1 MTAPPL
7 APAPQT
13 ARTAPEGDA
22 VTRSRR
28 AARLRTALTRPTT
41 LLAGGVLVILA
52 VLVISPLLGLLN
64 TTLAAGNRGAWM
76 DVFASPMSENLLWRP
91 LGNSLLMG
99 TATAV
104 LSTLIG
110 GFLAWVVVMT
120 RLPGRGVLGV
130 LATIPFALPSFAL
143 ALAWDS
149 VFRNDLIGGS
159 TGILMNAGIPIPD
172 WLAWGP
178 VPVAVTLT
186 AHYFSLS
193 FMLIAAAL
201 ASVNGDLMEAAE
213 MTGASRFRV
222 ARDIALPVVAPA
234 VVSGALLAFAEGVS
248 NFVTP
253 ALLGLPVRFHT
264 LSTRLY
270 GAITTGDVARGYVL
284 SLVLIVVAAALV
296 MSASSRAGGRR
307 SFATITGK
315 GGRTRAVRLG
325 AWAWPIAALAWAVIL
340 CTTILP
346 GAVLLLSSLVR
357 RTNDLTSG
365 LTLHYWVGGSDPAL
379 AQGQRGI
386 LTNPQILD
394 ATWNTVLLGVCVAIG
409 AGLLGLL
416 ISYVLTRTRG
426 PKWLLGSMSAVSFV
440 PFLIPGI
447 ALGAAFIA
455 QFGAPVGPF
464 PSLYGTFAIL
474 VLAGIA
480 ATIPFSVRAAT
491 SALSQV
497 SRDVEESAVMAG
509 AGLSRRLR
517 SIIAPLTARGLFTGG
532 VLVFVQMVRDLS
544 LVVLLATPA
553 MPVLAVLTY
562 QYSSEN
568 FTQLANAVTVIIAVI
583 SVAATILARRLEG
596 ATQPWSAAR

>member
-1 MTAPPL
+1 MTV
-7 APAPQT
+7 T
-13 ARTAPEGDA
+13 TMA
-22 VTRSRR
+22 VRLRV
-28 AARLRTALTRPTT
+28 AARQPAVVLGLGT
-41 LLAGGVLVILA
+41 LLVLA
-52 VLVISPLLGLLN
+52 VLVVAPIVGLVSS
-64 TTLAAGNRGAWM
+64 TLTAGNREAWS
-76 DVFASPMSENLLWRP
+76 DVFASRLSENLLWDP
-91 LGNSLLMG
+91 LGNSILMG
-99 TATAV
+99 VTTAV
-104 LSTLIG
+104 LSTVIG

-120 RLPGRGVLGV
+120 RIRGRAVLGV

-143 ALAWDS
+143 ALAWES
-149 VFRNDLIGGS
+149 VFRNDLVGGS
-159 TGILMNAGIPIPD
+159 TGILWNLGFQVPD

-178 VPVAVTLT
+178 VPVALTLT

-213 MTGASRFRV
+213 MTGASKLRV
-222 ARDIALPVVAPA
+222 AKDIALPVVAPA
-234 VVSGALLAFAEGVS
+234 LVSGALLAFAEGVS

-270 GAITTGDVARGYVL
+270 GSITTGDTPRGYVL
-284 SLVLIVVAAALV
+284 SIVLIVVAAMIMYTSTRV
-296 MSASSRAGGRR
+296 TGGRR

-315 GGRTRAVRLG
+315 GGRQRGIALG
-325 AWAWPIAALAWAVIL
+325 AWGWLVGALSWLVVA

-346 GAVLLLSSLVR
+346 GIVLVLSSLAR
-357 RTNDLTSG
+357 RTGDFTSG
-365 LTLHYWVGGSDPAL
+365 LTLHYWIGGSDPSI
-379 AQGQRGI
+379 AQGQRGV
-386 LTNPQILD
+386 LNNPQILQ
-394 ATWNTVLLGVCVAIG
+394 ATANTVLLGVCVALG

-416 ISYVLTRTRG
+416 ISYVVTRSRH
-426 PKWLLGSMSAVSFV
+426 PRWMIGSLNVLSFV

-455 QFGAPVGPF
+455 QFGAPIGPI
-464 PSLYGTFAIL
+464 PSLYGTFTIL
-474 VLAGIA
+474 VMAGIA
-480 ATIPFSVRAAT
+480 ATIPFAVRSGTAAM
-491 SALSQV
+491 SQV
-497 SRDVEESAVMAG
+497 STDIEESAVMAG
-509 AGLSRRLR
+509 AGLVRRLR
-517 SIIAPLTARGLFTGG
+517 SVIAPLTARGLFTGG

-583 SVAATILARRLEG
+583 SVGATLAARRFEG
-596 ATQPWSAAR
+596 AAQPWARKTTAP

>member
-1 MTAPPL
+1 MTT
-7 APAPQT
+7 APAPRRT
-13 ARTAPEGDA
+13 AVGTAVARARTALRQPA
-22 VTRSRR
+22 VVLG
-28 AARLRTALTRPTT
+28 AGT
-41 LLAGGVLVILA
+41 LLVLFVLVVAPLSG
-52 VLVISPLLGLLN
+52 LVN
-64 TTLAAGNRGAWM
+64 TTLQSGNREAWA

-91 LGNSLLMG
+91 MGNSILMG

-104 LSTLIG
+104 CSTVVG

-120 RLPGRGVLGV
+120 RVPGRRTLGL

-143 ALAWDS
+143 ALAWES

-159 TGILMNAGIPIPD
+159 TGILTNLGLDVPD

-178 VPVAVTLT
+178 VPIAATLT

-193 FMLIAAAL
+193 FLLVAAAL

-213 MTGASRFRV
+213 MTGASTLRV

-234 VVSGALLAFAEGVS
+234 MISGALLAFAEGVS
-248 NFVTP
+248 NFVSP

-270 GAITTGDVARGYVL
+270 GAISTGDVARGYVL
-284 SLVLIVVAAALV
+284 SIVLIIVAA
-296 MSASSRAGGRR
+296 MIMYASTRITGGRR

-315 GGRTRAVRLG
+315 GGRRRGVDLG
-325 AWAWPIAALAWAVIL
+325 PWGWPVAGLAWLLVT
-340 CTTILP
+340 CTTVVP
-346 GAVLLLSSLVR
+346 GLVLVLSSLTV
-357 RTNDLTSG
+357 RTNDFASG
-365 LTLHYWVGGSDPAL
+365 LTLHYWIGGSDPAL
-379 AQGQRGI
+379 AQGQRGV
-386 LTNPQILD
+386 LNNPQILE
-394 ATWNTVLLGVCVAIG
+394 ATWNTVLLGVCVAVG
-409 AGLLGLL
+409 AGVLGLL
-416 ISYVLTRTRG
+416 ISYVITRSNG
-426 PKWLLGSMSAVSFV
+426 PRWLVGTMSVTSFV

-455 QFGAPVGPF
+455 QFGAPVGPL

-480 ATIPFSVRAAT
+480 ATIPFSVRSGT

-509 AGLSRRLR
+509 AGLMRR
-517 SIIAPLTARGLFTGG
+517 IGAVIAPLTARGLFTGG

-568 FTQLANAVTVIIAVI
+568 FTQLANAVTVVIAVI
-583 SVAATILARRLEG
+583 SVAATVIARRFEG
-596 ATQPWSAAR
+596 AAQPWNSPS

>member
-1 MTAPPL
+1 MTTAP
-7 APAPQT
+7 AHRRTAVGT
-13 ARTAPEGDA
+13 TVARARTALRQPA
-22 VTRSRR
+22 VVLG
-28 AARLRTALTRPTT
+28 AGT
-41 LLAGGVLVILA
+41 LLVLLVLVIAPLSG
-52 VLVISPLLGLLN
+52 LVS
-64 TTLAAGNRGAWM
+64 TTLQSGNREAWA

-91 LGNSLLMG
+91 MGNSILMG

-104 LSTLIG
+104 CSTVVG

-120 RLPGRGVLGV
+120 RIPGRKTLGL

-143 ALAWDS
+143 ALAWES

-159 TGILMNAGIPIPD
+159 TGILMNLGLHVPD

-178 VPVAVTLT
+178 VPIAATLT

-193 FMLIAAAL
+193 FMLVAAAL

-213 MTGASRFRV
+213 MTGASTLRV

-234 VVSGALLAFAEGVS
+234 MISGALLAFAEGVS

-270 GAITTGDVARGYVL
+270 GAISTGDVARGYVL
-284 SLVLIVVAAALV
+284 SIVLILVAA
-296 MSASSRAGGRR
+296 MIMYASTRITGGRR

-315 GGRTRAVRLG
+315 GGRRRGVDLG
-325 AWAWPIAALAWAVIL
+325 PWGWPVAGLAWLLVT
-340 CTTILP
+340 CTTVVP
-346 GAVLLLSSLVR
+346 GLVLVLSSLTL
-357 RTNDLTSG
+357 RTNDFASG
-365 LTLHYWVGGSDPAL
+365 LTLHYWIGGSDPAL
-379 AQGQRGI
+379 AQGQRGV
-386 LTNPQILD
+386 LNNPQILE
-394 ATWNTVLLGVCVAIG
+394 ATWNTVLLGVCVAVG
-409 AGLLGLL
+409 AGVLGLL
-416 ISYVLTRTRG
+416 ISYVITRSNG
-426 PKWLLGSMSAVSFV
+426 PRWLVGTMSVTSFV

-455 QFGAPVGPF
+455 QFGAPIGPF

-480 ATIPFSVRAAT
+480 ATIPFSVRSGT

-509 AGLSRRLR
+509 AGLLRR
-517 SIIAPLTARGLFTGG
+517 IGAVIAPLTARGLFTGG

-568 FTQLANAVTVIIAVI
+568 FTQLANAVTVVIAVI
-583 SVAATILARRLEG
+583 SVAATVIARRFEG
-596 ATQPWSAAR
+596 AAQPWNSNS

>member
-1 MTAPPL
+1 MTT
-7 APAPQT
+7 APAPRRT
-13 ARTAPEGDA
+13 AVGTTVARARTA
-22 VTRSRR
+22 
-28 AARLRTALTRPTT
+28 LRQPSVVLGAGT
-41 LLAGGVLVILA
+41 LLVLFVLVVAPLSG
-52 VLVISPLLGLLN
+52 LVN
-64 TTLAAGNRGAWM
+64 TTLQSGNREAWA

-91 LGNSLLMG
+91 MGNSILMG

-104 LSTLIG
+104 CSTVVG

-120 RLPGRGVLGV
+120 RIPGRRALGL

-143 ALAWDS
+143 ALAWES

-159 TGILMNAGIPIPD
+159 TGILMNLGLDVPD

-178 VPVAVTLT
+178 VPIAATLT

-193 FMLIAAAL
+193 FMLVAAAL

-213 MTGASRFRV
+213 MTGASTLRV

-234 VVSGALLAFAEGVS
+234 MISGALLAFAEGVS

-270 GAITTGDVARGYVL
+270 GAISTGDVARGYVL
-284 SLVLIVVAAALV
+284 SIVLIIVAA
-296 MSASSRAGGRR
+296 MIMYASTRITGGRR

-315 GGRTRAVRLG
+315 GGRRRGVDLG
-325 AWAWPIAALAWAVIL
+325 PWGWPVAGLAWLLVT
-340 CTTILP
+340 CTTIVP
-346 GAVLLLSSLVR
+346 GLVLVLSSLTL
-357 RTNDLTSG
+357 RTNDFASG
-365 LTLHYWVGGSDPAL
+365 LTLHYWIGDSDPAL
-379 AQGQRGI
+379 AQGQRGV
-386 LTNPQILD
+386 LNNPQILE
-394 ATWNTVLLGVCVAIG
+394 ATWNTVLLGVCVAVG
-409 AGLLGLL
+409 AGVLGLL
-416 ISYVLTRTRG
+416 ISYVITRSNG
-426 PKWLLGSMSAVSFV
+426 PRWLVGTMSVTSFV

-455 QFGAPVGPF
+455 QFGAPIGPL

-480 ATIPFSVRAAT
+480 ATIPFSVRSGT

-509 AGLSRRLR
+509 AGLMRR
-517 SIIAPLTARGLFTGG
+517 IGAVIAPLTARGLFTGG

-568 FTQLANAVTVIIAVI
+568 FTQLANAVTVVIAVI
-583 SVAATILARRLEG
+583 SVAATVIARRFEG
-596 ATQPWSAAR
+596 AAQPWNSNS

>member
-1 MTAPPL
+1 MTT
-7 APAPQT
+7 APAPRRAAVGT
-13 ARTAPEGDA
+13 TVARARTALRQPA
-22 VTRSRR
+22 VVLG
-28 AARLRTALTRPTT
+28 AGT
-41 LLAGGVLVILA
+41 LLVLFVLVVAPLSG
-52 VLVISPLLGLLN
+52 LVN
-64 TTLAAGNRGAWM
+64 TTLQGSNREAWA

-91 LGNSLLMG
+91 MGNSILMG

-104 LSTLIG
+104 CSTVVG

-120 RLPGRGVLGV
+120 RVPGRKTLGL

-143 ALAWDS
+143 ALAWES

-159 TGILMNAGIPIPD
+159 TGILMNLGLDVPD

-178 VPVAVTLT
+178 VPIAATLT

-193 FMLIAAAL
+193 FLLVAAAL

-213 MTGASRFRV
+213 MTGASTLRV

-234 VVSGALLAFAEGVS
+234 MVSGALLAFAEGVS
-248 NFVTP
+248 NFVSP

-270 GAITTGDVARGYVL
+270 GAISTGDVARGYVL
-284 SLVLIVVAAALV
+284 SIVLIIVAA
-296 MSASSRAGGRR
+296 MIMYASTRITGGRR

-315 GGRTRAVRLG
+315 GGRRRGVDLG
-325 AWAWPIAALAWAVIL
+325 PWGWPVAGIAWLLVT
-340 CTTILP
+340 CTTVVP
-346 GAVLLLSSLVR
+346 GLVLVLSSLTV
-357 RTNDLTSG
+357 RTNDFASG
-365 LTLHYWVGGSDPAL
+365 LTLHYWIGGSDPAL
-379 AQGQRGI
+379 AQGQRGV
-386 LTNPQILD
+386 LNNPQILE
-394 ATWNTVLLGVCVAIG
+394 ATWNTVLLGVCVAVG
-409 AGLLGLL
+409 AGVLGLL
-416 ISYVLTRTRG
+416 ISYVITRSNG
-426 PKWLLGSMSAVSFV
+426 PRWLVGTMSVTSFV

-455 QFGAPVGPF
+455 QFGAPIGPL

-480 ATIPFSVRAAT
+480 ATIPFSVRSGT

-509 AGLSRRLR
+509 AGLMRR
-517 SIIAPLTARGLFTGG
+517 IGAVIAPLTARGLFTGG

-568 FTQLANAVTVIIAVI
+568 FTQLANAVTVVIAVI
-583 SVAATILARRLEG
+583 SVAATVIARRFEG
-596 ATQPWSAAR
+596 AAQPWNSPS

>member
-1 MTAPPL
+1 MTT
-7 APAPQT
+7 APAPRRT
-13 ARTAPEGDA
+13 TVGRTA
-22 VTRSRR
+22 
-28 AARLRTALTRPTT
+28 ARVRTT
-41 LLAGGVLVILA
+41 LRQPTVVLGAGTLLVLA
-52 VLVISPLLGLLN
+52 VLVVAPLAGLVN
-64 TTLAAGNRGAWM
+64 TTLMDGNRDAWT

-91 LGNSLLMG
+91 MGNSVLMG
-99 TATAV
+99 LATAV
-104 LSTLIG
+104 GSTVIG

-120 RLPGRGVLGV
+120 RIPGRGILGL

-143 ALAWDS
+143 ALAWES

-159 TGILMNAGIPIPD
+159 TGILMNLGVPVPD

-178 VPVAVTLT
+178 VPIAATLT

-193 FMLIAAAL
+193 FMLVAAAL

-213 MTGASRFRV
+213 LTGASTPRV

-234 VVSGALLAFAEGVS
+234 MVSGALLAFAEGVS

-270 GAITTGDVARGYVL
+270 GSISTGDVSRGYVL
-284 SLVLIVVAAALV
+284 SIVLILVAA
-296 MSASSRAGGRR
+296 MIMYASTRMTGGRR

-315 GGRTRAVRLG
+315 GGRRKGISLG
-325 AWAWPIAALAWAVIL
+325 VWGRPVAALAWLLVTF
-340 CTTILP
+340 TTVVP
-346 GAVLLLSSLVR
+346 GLVLVLSSLTR
-357 RTNDLTSG
+357 RTNDFASG
-365 LTLHYWVGGSDPAL
+365 LTLHYWIGGSDPAL

-386 LTNPQILD
+386 LNNPQILQ
-394 ATWNTVLLGVCVAIG
+394 ATWNTVLLGVSVAVC
-409 AGLLGLL
+409 AGVLGLL
-416 ISYVLTRTRG
+416 VSYVITRSRG
-426 PKWLLGSMSAVSFV
+426 RWLPGTLGVVSFV

-455 QFGAPVGPF
+455 QFGAPIGPL

-480 ATIPFSVRAAT
+480 ATIPFSVRSGT

-509 AGLSRRLR
+509 AGLLRRIGA
-517 SIIAPLTARGLFTGG
+517 IIAPLTARGLFTGG

-568 FTQLANAVTVIIAVI
+568 FTQLANAVTVVIAVI
-583 SVAATILARRLEG
+583 SVAATIVARRFEG
-596 ATQPWSAAR
+596 AAQPWNTNP

>member
-1 MTAPPL
+1 
-7 APAPQT
+7 
-13 ARTAPEGDA
+13 
-22 VTRSRR
+22 V
-28 AARLRTALTRPTT
+28 RTALTRPTS
-41 LLAGGVLVILA
+41 LLAAGVLVIL
-52 VLVISPLLGLLN
+52 VILVVSPLLGLLS
-64 TTLAAGNRGAWM
+64 TTLAADSRSAWT
-76 DVFASPMSENLLWRP
+76 DVFASRMSANLLWRP

-104 LSTLIG
+104 LSTLVG

-120 RLPGRGVLGV
+120 RLPGRAVLGV

-143 ALAWDS
+143 ALAWDA

-159 TGILMNAGIPIPD
+159 SGILMNMGVPVPD

-201 ASVNGDLMEAAE
+201 ASVNGDLLEAAE

-284 SLVLIVVAAALV
+284 SLVLIVVAALV
-296 MSASSRAGGRR
+296 MFASSRAGGRR

-315 GGRTRAVRLG
+315 GGRSRAVDLG
-325 AWAWPIAALAWAVIL
+325 GWSWPVGALAWAVINDF
-340 CTTILP
+340 
-346 GAVLLLSSLVR
+346 SS
-357 RTNDLTSG
+357 G
-365 LTLHYWVGGSDPAL
+365 FTLHYWIGGSDPAL

-394 ATWNTVLLGVCVAIG
+394 ATWNTVLLGVSVAIG
-409 AGLLGLL
+409 AGVLGLL
-416 ISYVLTRTRG
+416 ISYVLTRSRG
-426 PKWLLGSMSAVSFV
+426 PRWLLGSMSAVSFV

-497 SRDVEESAVMAG
+497 SKDVEESAVMAG
-509 AGLSRRLR
+509 AGLFRRLGA
-517 SIIAPLTARGLFTGG
+517 IIAPLTARGLFTGG

-568 FTQLANAVTVIIAVI
+568 FTQLANAVTVVIAVI

-596 ATQPWSAAR
+596 AAQPWSASR

>member
-1 MTAPPL
+1 MTT
-7 APAPQT
+7 APAPRRT
-13 ARTAPEGDA
+13 AVGTTVARARTA
-22 VTRSRR
+22 
-28 AARLRTALTRPTT
+28 LRQPSVVLGTGTLLVLLVLVVAPLSGLVSTT
-41 LLAGGVLVILA
+41 LQ
-52 VLVISPLLGLLN
+52 S
-64 TTLAAGNRGAWM
+64 GNREAWA

-91 LGNSLLMG
+91 MGNSILVG

-104 LSTLIG
+104 CSTVVG

-120 RLPGRGVLGV
+120 RIPGRRTLGL

-143 ALAWDS
+143 ALAWES

-159 TGILMNAGIPIPD
+159 TGILMNLGLHVPD

-178 VPVAVTLT
+178 VPIAATLT

-193 FMLIAAAL
+193 FMLVAAAL

-213 MTGASRFRV
+213 MTGASTLRV

-234 VVSGALLAFAEGVS
+234 MVSGALLAFAEGVS
-248 NFVTP
+248 NFVSP

-270 GAITTGDVARGYVL
+270 GAISTGDVARGYVL
-284 SLVLIVVAAALV
+284 SIVLILVAA
-296 MSASSRAGGRR
+296 MIMYASTRITGGRR

-315 GGRTRAVRLG
+315 GGRRRGVDLG
-325 AWAWPIAALAWAVIL
+325 PWGWPVAGLAWLLVT
-340 CTTILP
+340 CTTVVP
-346 GAVLLLSSLVR
+346 GLVLVLSSLTL
-357 RTNDLTSG
+357 RTNDFASG
-365 LTLHYWVGGSDPAL
+365 LTLHYWTGGSDPAL
-379 AQGQRGI
+379 AQGQRGV
-386 LTNPQILD
+386 LNNPQILE
-394 ATWNTVLLGVCVAIG
+394 ATWNTVLLGVCVAVG
-409 AGLLGLL
+409 AGVLGLL
-416 ISYVLTRTRG
+416 ISYVITRSNG
-426 PKWLLGSMSAVSFV
+426 PRWLVGTMSVTSFV

-455 QFGAPVGPF
+455 QFGAPIGPL

-480 ATIPFSVRAAT
+480 ATIPFSVRSGT

-509 AGLSRRLR
+509 AGLLRR
-517 SIIAPLTARGLFTGG
+517 IGAVIAPLTARGLFTGG

-568 FTQLANAVTVIIAVI
+568 FTQLANAVTVVIAVI
-583 SVAATILARRLEG
+583 SVAATVIARRFEG
-596 ATQPWSAAR
+596 AAQPWNSNS

>member
-1 MTAPPL
+1 MKR
-7 APAPQT
+7 APAPRRT
-13 ARTAPEGDA
+13 TVGSTVARARTALGQPTA
-22 VTRSRR
+22 VLG
-28 AARLRTALTRPTT
+28 AGT
-41 LLAGGVLVILA
+41 LLVLA
-52 VLVISPLLGLLN
+52 VLVVAPLLGLVN
-64 TTLAAGNRGAWM
+64 TTLTAGNREAWT

-91 LGNSLLMG
+91 MGNSVLMG
-99 TATAV
+99 IATAAG
-104 LSTLIG
+104 STVIG

-120 RLPGRGVLGV
+120 RLPGRGILGL

-143 ALAWDS
+143 ALAWES

-159 TGILMNAGIPIPD
+159 TGILMNLGIPVPD

-178 VPVAVTLT
+178 VPIAATLT

-193 FMLIAAAL
+193 FMLVAAAL

-213 MTGASRFRV
+213 LTGAPTMRV

-234 VVSGALLAFAEGVS
+234 MVSGALLAFAEGVS

-270 GAITTGDVARGYVL
+270 GAISTGDVSRGYVL
-284 SLVLIVVAAALV
+284 SIVLILVAA
-296 MSASSRAGGRR
+296 MIMYASTRITGGRR

-315 GGRTRAVRLG
+315 GGRRRGVDLGPWARPVAAV
-325 AWAWPIAALAWAVIL
+325 AWLLVT
-340 CTTILP
+340 CTTVVP
-346 GAVLLLSSLVR
+346 GLVLVFSSLTL
-357 RTNDLTSG
+357 RTNDFSSG
-365 LTLHYWVGGSDPAL
+365 LTLHYWIGGSDPAL

-386 LTNPQILD
+386 LNNPQILQ
-394 ATWNTVLLGVCVAIG
+394 ATWNTVLLGVCVAVC
-409 AGLLGLL
+409 AGVLGLL
-416 ISYVLTRTRG
+416 VSYVITRSGGPRWLTGTMG
-426 PKWLLGSMSAVSFV
+426 VLSFV

-455 QFGAPVGPF
+455 QFGAPIGPV

-480 ATIPFSVRAAT
+480 ATIPFAVRSGT
-491 SALSQV
+491 SALGQV
-497 SRDVEESAVMAG
+497 SKDVEESAVMAG
-509 AGLSRRLR
+509 AGLFRRIG
-517 SIIAPLTARGLFTGG
+517 SVIAPLTARGLFTGG

-568 FTQLANAVTVIIAVI
+568 FTQSANAVTVVIAVI
-583 SVAATILARRLEG
+583 SVAATIIARRFEG
-596 ATQPWSAAR
+596 AAQPWNSNS

>member
-1 MTAPPL
+1 MTT
-7 APAPQT
+7 APAPRRT
-13 ARTAPEGDA
+13 AVGTTVARARTA
-22 VTRSRR
+22 
-28 AARLRTALTRPTT
+28 LRQPSVVLGAGT
-41 LLAGGVLVILA
+41 LLVLFVLVVAPLSG
-52 VLVISPLLGLLN
+52 LVN
-64 TTLAAGNRGAWM
+64 TTLQSGNREAWA

-91 LGNSLLMG
+91 MGNSILMG

-104 LSTLIG
+104 CSTVVG

-120 RLPGRGVLGV
+120 RVPGRKTLGL

-143 ALAWDS
+143 ALAWES

-159 TGILMNAGIPIPD
+159 TGILMNLGLDVPD

-178 VPVAVTLT
+178 VPIAATLT

-193 FMLIAAAL
+193 FMLVAAAL

-213 MTGASRFRV
+213 MTGASTLRV

-234 VVSGALLAFAEGVS
+234 MISGALLAFAEGVS

-270 GAITTGDVARGYVL
+270 GAISTGDVARGYVL
-284 SLVLIVVAAALV
+284 SIVLIIVAA
-296 MSASSRAGGRR
+296 MIMYASTRITGGRR

-315 GGRTRAVRLG
+315 GGRRRGVDLG
-325 AWAWPIAALAWAVIL
+325 PWGWPVAGLAWLLVT
-340 CTTILP
+340 CTTIVP
-346 GAVLLLSSLVR
+346 GLVLVLSSLTL
-357 RTNDLTSG
+357 RTNDFASG
-365 LTLHYWVGGSDPAL
+365 LTLHYWIGGSDPAL
-379 AQGQRGI
+379 AQGQRGV
-386 LTNPQILD
+386 LNNPQILE
-394 ATWNTVLLGVCVAIG
+394 ATWNTVLLGVCVAVG
-409 AGLLGLL
+409 AGVLGLL
-416 ISYVLTRTRG
+416 ISYVITRSNG
-426 PKWLLGSMSAVSFV
+426 PKWLVGTMSVTSFV

-455 QFGAPVGPF
+455 QFGAPIGPL

-480 ATIPFSVRAAT
+480 ATIPFSVRSGT

-509 AGLSRRLR
+509 AGLMRR
-517 SIIAPLTARGLFTGG
+517 IGAVIAPLTARGLFTGG

-568 FTQLANAVTVIIAVI
+568 FTQLANAVTVVIAVI
-583 SVAATILARRLEG
+583 SVAATVIARRFEG
-596 ATQPWSAAR
+596 AAQPWNSRS

>member
-1 MTAPPL
+1 MPTAPP
-7 APAPQT
+7 PR
-13 ARTAPEGDA
+13 RTAAGVRLA
-22 VTRSRR
+22 R
-28 AARLRTALTRPTT
+28 ARTALTRPTAVLGACT
-41 LLAGGVLVILA
+41 LLILTVLVVA
-52 VLVISPLLGLLN
+52 PLVGLVN
-64 TTLAAGNRGAWM
+64 TTLMEGGRHAWG

-91 LGNSLLMG
+91 MGNSILVG
-99 TATAV
+99 AATAAG
-104 LSTLIG
+104 STVIG

-120 RLPGRGVLGV
+120 RIPGRWLLGL

-143 ALAWDS
+143 ALAWES
-149 VFRNDLIGGS
+149 VFRNGLIGGS
-159 TGILMNAGIPIPD
+159 TGILVNLGVAVPD

-178 VPVAVTLT
+178 VPVSATLT

-213 MTGASRFRV
+213 LTGASTLRV

-234 VVSGALLAFAEGVS
+234 MVSGALLAFAEGVS

-270 GAITTGDVARGYVL
+270 GAISTGDVSRGYVL
-284 SLVLIVVAAALV
+284 SLVLIVVAA
-296 MSASSRAGGRR
+296 MIMYASTRLTGGRR
-307 SFATITGK
+307 NFATITGK
-315 GGRTRAVRLG
+315 GGRRRSVDLG
-325 AWAWPIAALAWAVIL
+325 PWSRPVAALAWLLVV
-340 CTTILP
+340 CTTVVP
-346 GAVLLLSSLVR
+346 GAVLVLSSLTR
-357 RTNDLTSG
+357 RTNDFTSG
-365 LTLHYWVGGSDPAL
+365 FTLHYWIGGSDPAF
-379 AQGQRGI
+379 AQGRPGI
-386 LTNPQILD
+386 LNNPQILQ
-394 ATWNTVLLGVCVAIG
+394 ATGNTVLLGVCVALG
-409 AGLLGLL
+409 AGVLGLL
-416 ISYVLTRTRG
+416 VSYAITRSTGSR
-426 PKWLLGSMSAVSFV
+426 WLPGTLGVVSFV

-455 QFGAPVGPF
+455 QFGAPIGPI

-480 ATIPFSVRAAT
+480 ATVPFAVRSGT

-509 AGLSRRLR
+509 AGLLRR
-517 SIIAPLTARGLFTGG
+517 IGAVIAPLTARGLFTGG

-568 FTQLANAVTVIIAVI
+568 FTQLANAVTVVIAVI
-583 SVAATILARRLEG
+583 SVGATVLARRLEG
-596 ATQPWSAAR
+596 AAQPWNQNS

>member
-1 MTAPPL
+1 MTT
-7 APAPQT
+7 APAPRRT
-13 ARTAPEGDA
+13 AVGTTVARARTALRQPA
-22 VTRSRR
+22 VVLG
-28 AARLRTALTRPTT
+28 AGT
-41 LLAGGVLVILA
+41 LLVLFVLVVAPLSG
-52 VLVISPLLGLLN
+52 LVN
-64 TTLAAGNRGAWM
+64 TTLQSGNREAWA

-91 LGNSLLMG
+91 MGNSILMG

-104 LSTLIG
+104 CSTVVG

-120 RLPGRGVLGV
+120 RIPGRKTLGL

-143 ALAWDS
+143 ALAWES

-159 TGILMNAGIPIPD
+159 TGILMNLGLDVPD

-178 VPVAVTLT
+178 VPIAATLT

-193 FMLIAAAL
+193 FMLVAAAL

-213 MTGASRFRV
+213 MTGASTLRV

-234 VVSGALLAFAEGVS
+234 MISGALLAFAEGVS
-248 NFVTP
+248 NFVSP

-270 GAITTGDVARGYVL
+270 GAISTGDVARGYVL
-284 SLVLIVVAAALV
+284 SIVLIIVAA
-296 MSASSRAGGRR
+296 MIMYASTRITGGRR

-315 GGRTRAVRLG
+315 GGRRRGADLG
-325 AWAWPIAALAWAVIL
+325 PWGWPVAGLAWLLVT
-340 CTTILP
+340 CTTVVP
-346 GAVLLLSSLVR
+346 GLVLVLSSLTV
-357 RTNDLTSG
+357 RTNDFASG
-365 LTLHYWVGGSDPAL
+365 LTLHYWIGGSDPAL
-379 AQGQRGI
+379 AQGQRGV
-386 LTNPQILD
+386 LNNPQILE
-394 ATWNTVLLGVCVAIG
+394 ATWNTVLLGVCVAVG
-409 AGLLGLL
+409 AGVLGLL
-416 ISYVLTRTRG
+416 ISYVITRSNG
-426 PKWLLGSMSAVSFV
+426 PRWLVGTMSVTSFV

-455 QFGAPVGPF
+455 QFGAPIGPL

-480 ATIPFSVRAAT
+480 ATIPFSVRSGT

-509 AGLSRRLR
+509 AGLMRR
-517 SIIAPLTARGLFTGG
+517 IGAVIAPLTARGLFTGG

-568 FTQLANAVTVIIAVI
+568 FTQLANAVTVVIAVI
-583 SVAATILARRLEG
+583 SVAATVIARRFEG
-596 ATQPWSAAR
+596 AAQPWNSNS